1 MISSDVR
8 RKLDGLPPGTHAVV
22 VYDSEERKE
31 DVLFTHLKLGGRY
44 DGLIYVCS
52 EESPREAEAAM
63 KKFGLDVDER
73 EKEGTLSVKNHDEV
87 YIVNGKV
94 DTPSIIKGFSDM
106 AYDYSFR
113 GYGMRAAAEMSC
125 FFDRGLVD
133 ELIRY
138 ERDLHR
144 KFSFP
149 AFGVC
154 GYSLV
159 KMYNSGN
166 LDALWPIL
174 RAHGLVIMTGPNG
187 SFALEPEEIDRKD
200 VESAMG
206 ATSGMVPTN

>member
-1 MISSDVR
+1 MVSPEVQK
-8 RKLDGLPPGTHAVV
+8 KLDGLPPGTHAIV

-52 EESPREAEAAM
+52 EESPKEAETAM
-63 KKFGLDVDER
+63 KRYGLDVDER
-73 EKEGTLSVKNHDEV
+73 EEEGTLTVKNQDEV

-94 DTPSIIKGFSDM
+94 DAPSIIKGFSDM

-125 FFDRGLVD
+125 FFDQKKVD
-133 ELIRY
+133 ELVAY

-144 KFSFP
+144 RFSFP

-154 GYSLV
+154 GYNLV

-166 LDALWPIL
+166 LDVLWPIL

-187 SFALEPEEIDRKD
+187 SFALEPEEVKKRDIVRTM
-200 VESAMG
+200 A
-206 ATSGMVPTN
+206 VPEGRIPEN